1 MIKYVLIVFAM
12 TQQGPAAQAVAEF
25 RNYNQC
31 MAVASQIVPQL
42 RAQLGTNN
50 VTAVCQERTE
60 V

>member
-1 MIKYVLIVFAM
+1 MIKYVLIVFVM
-12 TQQGPAAQAVAEF
+12 TQQGPAAQAVAQF

-42 RAQLGTNN
+42 QAQLGTMQ
-50 VTAVCQERTE
+50 VVAECQERTE